1 MITTNLEEWT
11 ADTLKHVQQSV
22 TEALEATAKDA
33 AAIVRKH
40 TDGNRTE
47 TRKATRHRMLNPG
60 TAAIGIFFP
69 KQYPNAAT
77 SYTAK
82 LFRTIW
88 ENTVTPR
95 IRERLI
101 TRLNER
107 LQK

>member
-1 MITTNLEEWT
+1 MMTTNLEEWT

-33 AAIVRKH
+33 AAMVRKH

-47 TRKATRHRMLNPG
+47 TRKATGHRMLNPG
-60 TAAIGIFFP
+60 TAAIGLFFS
-69 KQYPNAAT
+69 KQYPRAAT

-82 LFRTIW
+82 LFQTIW
-88 ENTVTPR
+88 EDKVAPKLG
-95 IRERLI
+95 ERLI
-101 TRLNER
+101 TRLNQQ